1 MDYVNLEREILSDR
15 GFPIQDL
22 KTEGPTPILRKIFQ
36 KNLDIPFARFYLER
50 FNRRVCNFTILNNVW
65 SMNRIDLR
73 SSNWRIL
80 CHIVNITMPP
90 IGPQS

>member
-1 MDYVNLEREILSDR
+1 MLILKERYCQTEVFPFKTSKQKDQHQSLE
-15 GFPIQDL
+15 
-22 KTEGPTPILRKIFQ
+22 KIFQ
-36 KNLDIPFARFYLER
+36 KNLDIPFTRFYLER

-73 SSNWRIL
+73 SSNLRIL
-80 CHIVNITMPP
+80 SHIVNITMPP